1 MSGATLAVPHR
12 RREMQRGAREAEK
25 ENGPEKET
33 GHRLDAPLQMPFTR
47 APRYSGE
54 SLPSAARTTRERRSR
69 RRGGS
74 VVPPPAN
81 RRRADYFLL
90 AAFFFAGFLAAVF
103 FFAGAF
109 FAVLRAALANVL
121 LLIRK

>member
-1 MSGATLAVPHR
+1 
-12 RREMQRGAREAEK
+12 
-25 ENGPEKET
+25 
-33 GHRLDAPLQMPFTR
+33 MPFTR

-109 FAVLRAALANVL
+109 FAVLRAALAMVFLRFLNCAESAQETFYSDL
-121 LLIRK
+121 HINKALIRFRESRSI